1 MPACI
6 LHIIKNVDYMKFKRR
21 EKETMHKSSGFTLLE
36 LMIILC
42 LMGIIAAIAM
52 PNFMSWKHNYRLKAA
67 AQDVYSNFQLAKL
80 TAVRRNILCTISFNQ
95 TVNGEAFDYIIYLDT
110 DRSLTYTEGEE
121 EVIVK
126 MNLQK
131 EYEGSVAMESE
142 TFPGNA
148 VAFMPNGLTKGGG
161 GGFGAGTVSLANTI
175 NGSIKV
181 VLSSVGGVRMERVR

>member
-1 MPACI
+1 
-6 LHIIKNVDYMKFKRR
+6 
-21 EKETMHKSSGFTLLE
+21 MHKSSGFTLLE

-67 AQDVYSNFQLAKL
+67 AQDVYSNFQLAKI
-80 TAVRRNILCTISFNQ
+80 TAVRRNTLCTIAFNKDAGSY
-95 TVNGEAFDYIIYLDT
+95 TVFVDADQNLAVT
-110 DRSLTYTEGEE
+110 DGDEILVT
-121 EVIVK
+121 

-131 EYEGSVAMESE
+131 EYEGSVTMESE
-142 TFPGNA
+142 TFPGS
-148 VAFMPNGLTKGGG
+148 VVGFRPNGLTKGGG
-161 GGFGAGTVSLANTI
+161 GGFGAGSVFLANTI

>member
-1 MPACI
+1 
-6 LHIIKNVDYMKFKRR
+6 MKFKRR
-21 EKETMHKSSGFTLLE
+21 EKETMQKSSGFTLLE

-52 PNFMSWKHNYRLKAA
+52 PSFMSWKHNYRLKAA

-80 TAVRRNILCTISFNQ
+80 TAVRRNTFCTISFNQ
-95 TVNGEAFDYIIYLDT
+95 TLAGQAFDYIIYLDT
-110 DRSLTYTEGEE
+110 DRSLTYTDGE

-131 EYEGSVAMESE
+131 EYEGSVAMESM
-142 TFPGNA
+142 TFTGNA
-148 VAFMPNGLTKGGG
+148 VGFMPNGLTRGGG

-175 NGSIKV
+175 NGSIKI